1 MICPAC
7 SHYNRDDHRFCTQC
21 GMGLGRSSPCR
32 GQLIIVSE
40 PARSQDQQRRMQT
53 PVVLERRGGV
63 EINQTAFLIGRHIDN
78 AFVIKDDQA
87 STHHARIISKG
98 ARFHLEDLGSTNGT
112 YVDGTQ
118 VGAPVKLQSDSLIK
132 IGSTIIKFEY
142 LSFPSDK

>member
-1 MICPAC
+1 
-7 SHYNRDDHRFCTQC
+7 
-21 GMGLGRSSPCR
+21 MGLGRSSPCR

-40 PARSQDQQRRMQT
+40 PTRSQDQQRRMQT

-112 YVDGTQ
+112 
-118 VGAPVKLQSDSLIK
+118 
-132 IGSTIIKFEY
+132 
-142 LSFPSDK
+142 

>member
-21 GMGLGRSSPCR
+21 GMGLDRSSPCR
-32 GQLIIVSE
+32 GQLVIVSE

-78 AFVIKDDQA
+78 ALVINDDQA

-98 ARFHLEDLGSTNGT
+98 GRFHLEDLGSTNGT
-112 YVDGTQ
+112 YVDGAE
-118 VGAPVKLQSDSLIK
+118 VGASVTLQSGSLIK
-132 IGSTIIKFEY
+132 IGATIIRFEY
-142 LSFPSDK
+142 LPFPSDK

>member
-7 SHYNRDDHRFCTQC
+7 SHYNRDDSLFCTQC
-21 GMGLGRSSPCR
+21 GMGLDRSSPCR
-32 GQLIIVSE
+32 GRLIIVSE

-53 PVVLERRGGV
+53 SVVSERRGGV

-78 AFVIKDDQA
+78 ALVINDDQA

-98 ARFHLEDLGSTNGT
+98 PYFHLEDLGSTNGT
-112 YVDGTQ
+112 YVDGTR
-118 VGAPVKLQSDSLIK
+118 VGAPVQLQSESLIK

-142 LSFPSDK
+142 LPSPDDN